1 LIVKVQGTETV
12 QVRRTLLSYPYS
24 ECASCRQQGHAGSKT
39 SLQQNTPV
47 LNWGC
52 RLTQVVLYNGH
63 KTIVVVDC
71 QSGLFG
77 LMF

>member
-1 LIVKVQGTETV
+1 VKVQGTETV
-12 QVRRTLLSYPYS
+12 HVTLLRRTLLSYPYS

-47 LNWGC
+47 LNGGC

-63 KTIVVVDC
+63 KTIVVVVLDC
-71 QSGLFG
+71 KVDYLA
-77 LMF
+77 